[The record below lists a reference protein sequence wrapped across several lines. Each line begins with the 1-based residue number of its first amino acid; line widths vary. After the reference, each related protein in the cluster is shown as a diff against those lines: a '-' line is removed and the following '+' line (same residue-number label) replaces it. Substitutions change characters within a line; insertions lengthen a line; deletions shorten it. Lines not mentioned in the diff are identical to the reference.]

1 MPWIRNDNQRYTW
14 TCLPGKPDPSTSIK
28 EMNRSNRVSYHS
40 QHQPLVKA
48 LGKRK
53 KNESVVSEFRVPPRS
68 SEADPLAY
76 TKSHLQLQG
85 SDDDK
90 ILMASMAEIDPTQ
103 EANSVSVLTKL
114 MMNWQPCQISIPSYT
129 RTEGTKIGRL
139 APTWG
144 LVTLSLS
151 NRCSIQCLK
160 KIRSSRKETSKVT
173 HVLRT
178 HRPTQGSKESSKL
191 AENANTKAKQQ
202 HPHQV
207 NKQDQ
212 Y

>member
-1 MPWIRNDNQRYTW
+1 MPWIRNDNQRHTW

-53 KNESVVSEFRVPPRS
+53 KNESAVSEFRVPPRS

-103 EANSVSVLTKL
+103 QANSVSVLTKL

-129 RTEGTKIGRL
+129 RTVGTKIGRL

-160 KIRSSRKETSKVT
+160 KIRSSRKDPKSDPCPQNPPANA
-173 HVLRT
+173 RF
-178 HRPTQGSKESSKL
+178 QG
-191 AENANTKAKQQ
+191 KQ
-202 HPHQV
+202 
-207 NKQDQ
+207 
-212 Y
+212 